1 MSARVR
7 KAVEVTGIVQGVGFR
22 PYVYR
27 LAVERHLAG
36 FITNTAAGVSIEV
49 EGPADAVDDFIS
61 RLPAQAPPLACI
73 TQVAALDVP
82 ARAEGEF
89 RILPSRAG
97 ENRRVLISP
106 DVAICNDCRRELFDP
121 SDRRFHYPF
130 INCTNCG
137 PRYTIVRD
145 IPYDRARTS
154 MAVFPM
160 CADCQ
165 REYDDPLN
173 RRFHAQPNACWKCGP
188 QVELWDAVG
197 ACLAPARAEDSGF
210 RIQDSGGAP
219 TDPIAGGAGSPR
231 RLPAHS
237 EAATRGVPT
246 DPIAEAAA
254 RLQAGYVVAVK
265 GLGGFHLAV
274 DATNSA
280 AVRRLREGKRRVEK
294 PFAIMAAD
302 LEAVR
307 DFCQLD
313 SAARALLDSPE
324 RPIVLLRKKPGN
336 PIAVL
341 VAPFNLEYG
350 VFLPYTPLHYLLFAA
365 GRFQALVM
373 TSGNISEEPIAIDN
387 AEAVARL
394 HGIADFFLVH
404 NRDVLLRCDDSVVR
418 VGSVAQT
425 SAFEVCGSSLP
436 SSVEEVVEDARPSER
451 RRLSASQAAEPRTGW
466 SRAEPQVVVNRIA
479 GNLGKPGHGQ
489 AVQLIR
495 RSRGYVPVPV
505 FLNQDLPPILAVGGE
520 LKNTVCLTKGRHA
533 FLSQHIGDL
542 ENLESYGFFETAISS
557 FKRILEVEPQLLAC
571 DLHPDYFSTRWA
583 LGQTNL
589 ERVGVQHHHAHIA
602 SCMAE
607 NHLDGKVIGI
617 ALDGTGY
624 GTDGAVWGGEIL
636 LATYADFER
645 IAHLDYVPMPG
656 GAAAIA
662 EPWRM
667 AVSYLH
673 KHFGKAFWEL
683 EIPFV
688 RELVGTHGH
697 APLRNETES
706 EAGAHRSPRRP
717 PVHEFVRELDV
728 GAHGHAPLQKQVAV
742 LVRMAERRVNSP
754 LTSSCGRLFD
764 AVSALAG
771 IRQRVNY
778 EAQAAIE
785 LEAAIA
791 DDVEGSGYP
800 FELRADGS
808 RWIIDTR
815 PLFVALV
822 DDLKCGVP
830 AGIVSRRFHEGFV
843 DVLAR
848 VAKLIRD
855 KTGVQNICLSGGS
868 FQNVFLLENLKRKL
882 EADGLNVFT
891 HSEVPC
897 GDGGLSLGQALVAA
911 HRRIPLSF

>member
-1 MSARVR
+1 
-7 KAVEVTGIVQGVGFR
+7 
-22 PYVYR
+22 
-27 LAVERHLAG
+27 LALQRNLAG

-49 EGPADAVDDFIS
+49 EGPAEAVDDFVS
-61 RLPAQAPPLACI
+61 QLPVEAPRLARI
-73 TQVAALDVP
+73 TQWAASDIP
-82 ARAEGEF
+82 ARADGEF
-89 RILPSRAG
+89 RILPSRPG

-106 DVAICNDCRRELFDP
+106 DVAICDDCLRELFDP

-130 INCTNCG
+130 INCINCG

-165 REYDDPLN
+165 GEYDDPLN

-197 ACLAPARAEDSGF
+197 AGLVPARSW
-210 RIQDSGGAP
+210 AP
-219 TDPIAGGAGSPR
+219 TRGA
-231 RLPAHS
+231 
-237 EAATRGVPT
+237 PT

-274 DATNSA
+274 DATNPA
-280 AVRRLREGKRRVEK
+280 AVSRLREGKRRVEK
-294 PFAIMAAD
+294 PFAIMAPSF
-302 LEAVR
+302 EAVR
-307 DFCQLD
+307 NLCELD
-313 SAARALLDSPE
+313 GASRALLESPE
-324 RPIVLLRKKPGN
+324 RPIVLLRKKSPSL
-336 PIAVL
+336 IAEL
-341 VAPFNLEYG
+341 VAPFNHEYG
-350 VFLPYTPLHYLLFAA
+350 VFLPYTPLHHLLFAA

-373 TSGNISEEPIAIDN
+373 TSGNISEEPIAIEN
-387 AEAVARL
+387 PEAVARL
-394 HGIADFFLVH
+394 RGIADFFLVH
-404 NRDVLLRCDDSVVR
+404 NRDILLRCDDSVVR
-418 VGSVAQT
+418 VTGEQ
-425 SAFEVCGSSLP
+425 
-436 SSVEEVVEDARPSER
+436 
-451 RRLSASQAAEPRTGW
+451 PR
-466 SRAEPQVVVNRIA
+466 
-479 GNLGKPGHGQ
+479 
-489 AVQLIR
+489 QLR

-542 ENLESYGFFETAISS
+542 ENLESYGFFETTISR
-557 FKRILEVEPQLLAC
+557 FKRILEVEPQLLAY

-583 LGQTNL
+583 LGQSSIK
-589 ERVGVQHHHAHIA
+589 RMGVQHHHAHIA

-624 GTDGAVWGGEIL
+624 GTDGAVWGGEVL
-636 LATYADFER
+636 LATYADFQR
-645 IAHLDYVPMPG
+645 AAHLDYVPMPG

-673 KHFGKAFWEL
+673 KHFGEALWDL

-688 RELVGTHGH
+688 RELD
-697 APLRNETES
+697 
-706 EAGAHRSPRRP
+706 RR
-717 PVHEFVRELDV
+717 
-728 GAHGHAPLQKQVAV
+728 QVAV
-742 LVRMAERRVNSP
+742 LVRMLERGVNSP

-771 IRQRVNY
+771 VRKRVNY

-785 LEAAIA
+785 FEAAIA
-791 DDVEGSGYP
+791 GEGEGAGYP
-800 FELRADGS
+800 FEIRPEGS
-808 RWIIDTR
+808 GWIIDTR
-815 PLFVALV
+815 PLFAAVV
-822 DDLKCGVP
+822 NDLKCGVP
-830 AGIVSRRFHEGFV
+830 VGIISRRFHEGFV

-848 VAKLIRD
+848 VARLIHA
-855 KTGVQNICLSGGS
+855 KTGLDNICLSGGS
-868 FQNVFLLENLKRKL
+868 FQNVFLLEHLKRRL
-882 EADGLNVFT
+882 EAEGLNVFT

-911 HRRIPLSF
+911 YRSRQK

>member
-1 MSARVR
+1 MSARIR
-7 KAVEVTGIVQGVGFR
+7 KAIEVTGIVQGVGFR

-27 LAVERHLAG
+27 LALQRNLAG

-49 EGPADAVDDFIS
+49 EGPAEAVDDFVS
-61 RLPAQAPPLACI
+61 QLPVEAPRLARI
-73 TQVAALDVP
+73 TQWAASDIP

-89 RILPSRAG
+89 RILPSRPG

-106 DVAICNDCRRELFDP
+106 DVAICDDCLRELLDP

-165 REYDDPLN
+165 GEYDDPLN

-188 QVELWDAVG
+188 QVELWDGEGKRV
-197 ACLAPARAEDSGF
+197 
-210 RIQDSGGAP
+210 
-219 TDPIAGGAGSPR
+219 
-231 RLPAHS
+231 
-237 EAATRGVPT
+237 EAA

-274 DATNSA
+274 DATNPA
-280 AVRRLREGKRRVEK
+280 AVSRLREGKRRVEK
-294 PFAIMAAD
+294 PFAIMAPSF
-302 LEAVR
+302 EAVR
-307 DFCQLD
+307 NLCELD
-313 SAARALLDSPE
+313 DASRALLESPE
-324 RPIVLLRKKPGN
+324 RPIVLLRKKSPSL
-336 PIAVL
+336 IAEL
-341 VAPFNLEYG
+341 VAPFNREYG
-350 VFLPYTPLHYLLFAA
+350 VFLPYTPLHHLLFAA

-387 AEAVARL
+387 PEALARL
-394 HGIADFFLVH
+394 RGMADFFLVH
-404 NRDVLLRCDDSVVR
+404 NREILLRCDDSVVR
-418 VGSVAQT
+418 VTGEQ
-425 SAFEVCGSSLP
+425 
-436 SSVEEVVEDARPSER
+436 
-451 RRLSASQAAEPRTGW
+451 PR
-466 SRAEPQVVVNRIA
+466 
-479 GNLGKPGHGQ
+479 
-489 AVQLIR
+489 QLR

-505 FLNQDLPPILAVGGE
+505 FLNEDLPPILAVGGE

-542 ENLESYGFFETAISS
+542 ENLESYSFFETTISR
-557 FKRILEVEPQLLAC
+557 FKRILEVEPQLLAY

-583 LGQTNL
+583 LGQSSIK
-589 ERVGVQHHHAHIA
+589 RIGVQHHHAHIA

-624 GTDGAVWGGEIL
+624 GTDGAVWGGEVL
-636 LATYADFER
+636 LATYADFQR
-645 IAHLDYVPMPG
+645 VAHLDYVPMPG
-656 GAAAIA
+656 GAAAIT

-673 KHFGKAFWEL
+673 KHFGETLWDL

-688 RELVGTHGH
+688 RELD
-697 APLRNETES
+697 
-706 EAGAHRSPRRP
+706 RR
-717 PVHEFVRELDV
+717 
-728 GAHGHAPLQKQVAV
+728 QVAV
-742 LVRMAERRVNSP
+742 LVRMLERGVNSP

-771 IRQRVNY
+771 IRKRVNY

-785 LEAAIA
+785 FEAAIA
-791 DDVEGSGYP
+791 GEGEGAGYP
-800 FELRADGS
+800 FEIRPEGS
-808 RWIIDTR
+808 GWIIDTQ
-815 PLFVALV
+815 PLFAALV
-822 DDLKCGVP
+822 NDL
-830 AGIVSRRFHEGFV
+830 RWE
-843 DVLAR
+843 
-848 VAKLIRD
+848 
-855 KTGVQNICLSGGS
+855 CLRASS
-868 FQNVFLLENLKRKL
+868 
-882 EADGLNVFT
+882 
-891 HSEVPC
+891 
-897 GDGGLSLGQALVAA
+897 AA
-911 HRRIPLSF
+911 ASMRGWWMCWRG

>member
-7 KAVEVTGIVQGVGFR
+7 KAIEATGIVQGVGFR

-27 LAVERHLAG
+27 LAFERRLAG
-36 FITNTAAGVSIEV
+36 FITNTSAGVSIEV
-49 EGPADAVDDFIS
+49 EGPAEAVDDFVS
-61 RLPAQAPPLACI
+61 RLPCEAPRLARI
-73 TQVAALDVP
+73 TQLAAHDIP
-82 ARAEGEF
+82 ARADGEF

-97 ENRRVLISP
+97 EDRRVLISP
-106 DVAICNDCRRELFDP
+106 DVAICDDCLRELFDP

-145 IPYDRARTS
+145 IPYDRAHTS
-154 MAVFPM
+154 MAVFSM

-165 REYDDPLN
+165 REYEDPLD

-197 ACLAPARAEDSGF
+197 AHLAPANAEDSGF
-210 RIQDSGGAP
+210 RIRDSGGAP
-219 TDPIAGGAGSPR
+219 TD
-231 RLPAHS
+231 
-237 EAATRGVPT
+237 V
-246 DPIAEAAA
+246 IAEAAA

-274 DATNSA
+274 DATNPA
-280 AVRRLREGKRRVEK
+280 AVSRLREGKRRVEK
-294 PFAIMAAD
+294 PFAVMAAD
-302 LEAVR
+302 LEGVR
-307 DFCQLD
+307 NFCHLD
-313 SAARALLDSPE
+313 DASCALLLSPE
-324 RPIVLLRKKPGN
+324 RPIVLLRKKLVGARHGVPLRELST
-336 PIAVL
+336 PIADL

-365 GRFQALVM
+365 GHFQALVM

-394 HGIADFFLVH
+394 RGIADFFLVH
-404 NRDVLLRCDDSVVR
+404 NRDILLRCDDSVVR
-418 VGSVAQT
+418 VSR
-425 SAFEVCGSSLP
+425 
-436 SSVEEVVEDARPSER
+436 D
-451 RRLSASQAAEPRTGW
+451 LSASRAAEPRTGW
-466 SRAEPQVVVNRIA
+466 PRAEPQVPPIA
-479 GNLGKPGHGQ
+479 AERNSDKAGHTQ
-489 AVQLIR
+489 AIQLLR

-505 FLNQDLPPILAVGGE
+505 FLNRDLPPILAVGGE
-520 LKNTVCLTKGRHA
+520 LKNTICLTKNRHA

-542 ENLESYGFFETAISS
+542 ENLESYGFFETTIAR
-557 FKRILEVEPQLLAC
+557 FKRILEVEPQLLAY

-583 LGQTNL
+583 LGQTHL
-589 ERVGVQHHHAHIA
+589 QRVGVQHHHAHIA

-636 LATYADFER
+636 LATYAEFER
-645 IAHLDYVPMPG
+645 VAHLDYIPMPG
-656 GAAAIA
+656 GAAAIS

-667 AVSYLH
+667 AVSYLYR
-673 KHFGKAFWEL
+673 HFGKAFL
-683 EIPFV
+683 DLDIPFV
-688 RELVGTHGH
+688 RELDGGGQGH
-697 APLRNETES
+697 PAAQSLWAASHVPLR
-706 EAGAHRSPRRP
+706 
-717 PVHEFVRELDV
+717 
-728 GAHGHAPLQKQVAV
+728 KQVAV
-742 LVRMAERRVNSP
+742 LLRMAERGVNSP

-771 IRQRVNY
+771 IRRRVNY

-785 LEAAIA
+785 LEAAIVGDNEDA
-791 DDVEGSGYP
+791 PYP
-800 FELRADGS
+800 FELRSDGTG
-808 RWIIDTR
+808 WIIGTA
-815 PLFVALV
+815 PLFAALV
-822 DDLKCGVP
+822 SDLKCGVS
-830 AGIVSRRFHEGFV
+830 AGVVSRRFHEGFAE
-843 DVLAR
+843 VLAR
-848 VAKLIRD
+848 TAKLIAA
-855 KTGVQNICLSGGS
+855 KAGVNLVCLSGGS
-868 FQNVFLLENLKRKL
+868 FQNVFLLERLKRKL

-911 HRRIPLSF
+911 HRLS

>member
-1 MSARVR
+1 MSVRVR

-27 LAVERHLAG
+27 LAFERHLAG
-36 FITNTAAGVSIEV
+36 FVTNTAAGVSIEV
-49 EGPADAVDDFIS
+49 EGPVEAVDDFVS
-61 RLPAQAPPLACI
+61 RLPADAPHLARI
-73 TQVAALDVP
+73 TQMAAHDIP

-106 DVAICNDCRRELFDP
+106 DVAICDDCLRELFDP

-160 CADCQ
+160 CAECQ

-173 RRFHAQPNACWKCGP
+173 RRFHAQPNACWQCGP
-188 QVELWDAVG
+188 QVELWDAAG
-197 ACLAPARAEDSGF
+197 ACLVPALAPASSR
-210 RIQDSGGAP
+210 AP
-219 TDPIAGGAGSPR
+219 TRGA
-231 RLPAHS
+231 
-237 EAATRGVPT
+237 PT

-274 DATNSA
+274 DATNPA
-280 AVRRLREGKRRVEK
+280 AVSRLREGKRRVEK

-307 DFCQLD
+307 NFCQLD
-313 SAARALLDSPE
+313 DASRALLLSPE
-324 RPIVLLRKKPGN
+324 RPIVLLRKRPAS
-336 PIAVL
+336 PIADL
-341 VAPFNLEYG
+341 VAPFNREYG

-394 HGIADFFLVH
+394 RGIADFFLVH
-404 NRDVLLRCDDSVVR
+404 NRDVLLRCDDSVLR
-418 VGSVAQT
+418 VTG
-425 SAFEVCGSSLP
+425 
-436 SSVEEVVEDARPSER
+436 DA
-451 RRLSASQAAEPRTGW
+451 PR
-466 SRAEPQVVVNRIA
+466 
-479 GNLGKPGHGQ
+479 
-489 AVQLIR
+489 QLR

-505 FLNQDLPPILAVGGE
+505 FLDQGLPPILAVGGE

-542 ENLESYGFFETAISS
+542 ENLESYGFFETTISS
-557 FKRILEVEPQLLAC
+557 FKRILEVEPQLLAY

-583 LGQTNL
+583 LARTDI

-607 NHLDGKVIGI
+607 NHLDKKVIGI

-624 GTDGAVWGGEIL
+624 GTDGAVWGGEVL

-645 IAHLDYVPMPG
+645 IAHLDYVRMPG
-656 GAAAIA
+656 GAAAIT

-673 KHFGKAFWEL
+673 KHFGEAFLEL

-688 RELVGTHGH
+688 RELEV
-697 APLRNETES
+697 
-706 EAGAHRSPRRP
+706 GAHGSPRRP
-717 PVHEFVRELDV
+717 PLR
-728 GAHGHAPLQKQVAV
+728 KQLAV
-742 LVRMAERRVNSP
+742 LVRMLERGVNSP
-754 LTSSCGRLFD
+754 PTSSCGRLFD

-771 IRQRVNY
+771 IRRQVNY

-791 DDVEGSGYP
+791 GEGEGPGYP
-800 FELRADGS
+800 FELRPEGS
-808 RWIIDTR
+808 GWIIDTR
-815 PLFVALV
+815 PLFAALV
-822 DDLKCGVP
+822 NDLKGGVP
-830 AGIVSRRFHEGFV
+830 AGIVSHRFHEGFV

-848 VAKLIRD
+848 VAKMIQA
-855 KTGVQNICLSGGS
+855 KTGLQNICLSGGS
-868 FQNVFLLENLKRKL
+868 FQNVFLLEHLKRKL
-882 EADGLNVFT
+882 EVDGLNVFT

-911 HRRIPLSF
+911 HRSRHN

>member
-7 KAVEVTGIVQGVGFR
+7 KAIEVTGIVQGVGFR

-27 LAVERHLAG
+27 LALQRNLAG

-49 EGPADAVDDFIS
+49 EGPAEAVDDFVS
-61 RLPAQAPPLACI
+61 QLPVEAPRLARI
-73 TQVAALDVP
+73 TQLAAGDIP
-82 ARAEGEF
+82 ARAEGKF
-89 RILPSRAG
+89 RILPSRPG
-97 ENRRVLISP
+97 ESRRVLISP
-106 DVAICNDCRRELFDP
+106 DVAICDDCLRELFDP

-165 REYDDPLN
+165 GEYDDPLD

-188 QVELWDAVG
+188 QVELWDGEGKQV
-197 ACLAPARAEDSGF
+197 
-210 RIQDSGGAP
+210 
-219 TDPIAGGAGSPR
+219 
-231 RLPAHS
+231 
-237 EAATRGVPT
+237 EAA

-274 DATNSA
+274 DATNPA
-280 AVRRLREGKRRVEK
+280 AVSRLREGKRRVEK
-294 PFAIMAAD
+294 PFAIMAPSF
-302 LEAVR
+302 EAVR
-307 DFCQLD
+307 NLCELD
-313 SAARALLDSPE
+313 DASRALLESPE
-324 RPIVLLRKKPGN
+324 RPIVLLRKKSPSL
-336 PIAVL
+336 IAEL
-341 VAPFNLEYG
+341 VAPFNREYG
-350 VFLPYTPLHYLLFAA
+350 VFLPYTPLHHLLFAA

-387 AEAVARL
+387 PEALARL
-394 HGIADFFLVH
+394 GGIADFFLVH
-404 NRDVLLRCDDSVVR
+404 NRDILLRCDDSVVR
-418 VGSVAQT
+418 VSPVAQT
-425 SAFEVCGSSLP
+425 SAFEVCGSSP
-436 SSVEEVVEDARPSER
+436 PASVEEVVQGARPSER
-451 RRLSASQAAEPRTGW
+451 RSLSANQA
-466 SRAEPQVVVNRIA
+466 AEPQVVVNRIDR
-479 GNLGKPGHGQ
+479 NLGRPGHGQ

-505 FLNQDLPPILAVGGE
+505 FLSEDLPPILAVGGE

-533 FLSQHIGDL
+533 FLSQHVGDL
-542 ENLESYGFFETAISS
+542 ENLESYGFFETTISR
-557 FKRILEVEPQLLAC
+557 FKRILEVEPQLLAY

-583 LGQTNL
+583 LGQSSI

-624 GTDGAVWGGEIL
+624 GTDGAVWGGEVL
-636 LATYADFER
+636 LATYADFQR
-645 IAHLDYVPMPG
+645 VAHLDYVPMPG
-656 GAAAIA
+656 GAAAIT

-673 KHFGKAFWEL
+673 KHFGETLWDL

-688 RELVGTHGH
+688 RELD
-697 APLRNETES
+697 
-706 EAGAHRSPRRP
+706 RR
-717 PVHEFVRELDV
+717 
-728 GAHGHAPLQKQVAV
+728 QVAV
-742 LVRMAERRVNSP
+742 LVRMLERGVNSP

-771 IRQRVNY
+771 IRKRVNY

-785 LEAAIA
+785 FEAAIA
-791 DDVEGSGYP
+791 GGGGGAGYAFEIRPEGSG
-800 FELRADGS
+800 
-808 RWIIDTR
+808 WVIDTR
-815 PLFVALV
+815 PLFAAAVN
-822 DDLKCGVP
+822 DLKGGVP
-830 AGIVSRRFHEGFV
+830 VGIISCRFHEGFV

-848 VAKLIRD
+848 TAKLIHGE
-855 KTGVQNICLSGGS
+855 TGLVSICLSGGS
-868 FQNVFLLENLKRKL
+868 FQNVFLLEHLKRRL
-882 EADGLNVFT
+882 EAEGLKVFT

-911 HRRIPLSF
+911 HRSSY

>member
-7 KAVEVTGIVQGVGFR
+7 KAIEVSGIVQGVGFR

-27 LAVERHLAG
+27 LASERRLAG
-36 FITNTAAGVSIEV
+36 YITNTSAGVSIEV
-49 EGPADAVDDFIS
+49 EGPAEAVEDFIS
-61 RLPAQAPPLACI
+61 RLPAEAPRLARV
-73 TQVAALDVP
+73 TQVAAQDIP
-82 ARAEGEF
+82 ARKDGEF
-89 RILPSRAG
+89 RILPSRPG
-97 ENRRVLISP
+97 EDRRVLISP
-106 DVAICNDCRRELFDP
+106 DVAICDDCLRELFDP

-154 MAVFPM
+154 MAVFPV

-165 REYDDPLN
+165 REYDDPLD

-188 QVELWDAVG
+188 QVELWDAAG
-197 ACLAPARAEDSGF
+197 AALVPAL
-210 RIQDSGGAP
+210 
-219 TDPIAGGAGSPR
+219 SP
-231 RLPAHS
+231 LLNEEGTKGWSSS
-237 EAATRGVPT
+237 ESALT

-254 RLQAGYVVAVK
+254 RLQAGFVVAVK

-274 DATNSA
+274 DAMNPA
-280 AVRRLREGKRRVEK
+280 AVNRLREGKRRVEK
-294 PFAIMAAD
+294 PFAIMARSIHVVQN
-302 LEAVR
+302 L
-307 DFCQLD
+307 CWLD
-313 SAARALLDSPE
+313 DAARALLESPE
-324 RPIVLLRKKPGN
+324 RPIVLLRKKASS
-336 PIAVL
+336 PIAEL

-404 NRDVLLRCDDSVVR
+404 NRDILLRCDDSVVR
-418 VGSVAQT
+418 ARQT
-425 SAFEVCGSSLP
+425 
-436 SSVEEVVEDARPSER
+436 
-451 RRLSASQAAEPRTGW
+451 LSAGQAAEPQIMAGRT
-466 SRAEPQVVVNRIA
+466 VD
-479 GNLGKPGHGQ
+479 NLEKPGQ
-489 AVQLIR
+489 RAALQLVR

-533 FLSQHIGDL
+533 FLSQHVGDL
-542 ENLESYGFFETAISS
+542 ENLESHRFFETTISS
-557 FKRILEVEPQLLAC
+557 FKRILEIEPRVLAY
-571 DLHPDYFSTRWA
+571 DLHPDYFSTRWV
-583 LGQTNL
+583 LGQTSL
-589 ERVGVQHHHAHIA
+589 EHVGVQHHHAHIA

-607 NHLDGKVIGI
+607 NHLEGKVIGI

-624 GTDGAVWGGEIL
+624 GTDGAVWGGEVL

-645 IAHLDYVPMPG
+645 MAHLDYVPMPG
-656 GAAAIA
+656 GAAAIT

-673 KHFGKAFWEL
+673 KHFGDAFWDL
-683 EIPFV
+683 EIPFM
-688 RELVGTHGH
+688 RDLD
-697 APLRNETES
+697 
-706 EAGAHRSPRRP
+706 AGAHR
-717 PVHEFVRELDV
+717 D
-728 GAHGHAPLQKQVAV
+728 APLRKQVA
-742 LVRMAERRVNSP
+742 LLLRMAERGVNSP

-791 DDVEGSGYP
+791 GNGEGTGYP

-808 RWIIDTR
+808 GWTIDTR

-822 DDLKCGVP
+822 NDLKCGLP
-830 AGIVSRRFHEGFV
+830 AGVISRRFHEGVV

-848 VAKLIRD
+848 AAKLIHAR
-855 KTGVQNICLSGGS
+855 TGVNTICLSGGS
-868 FQNVFLLENLKRKL
+868 FQNVFLLETLTRRLELEGLK
-882 EADGLNVFT
+882 VFT

-911 HRRIPLSF
+911 HRSRQK

>member
-7 KAVEVTGIVQGVGFR
+7 KAIEVTGIVQGVGFR

-27 LAVERHLAG
+27 LAFERHLAG
-36 FITNTAAGVSIEV
+36 FIANTAAGVSIEV
-49 EGPADAVDDFIS
+49 EGPAEAVDDFVS
-61 RLPAQAPPLACI
+61 QLPVEAPRLARI
-73 TQVAALDVP
+73 TQLTASDIP
-82 ARAEGEF
+82 ARADGEF
-89 RILPSRAG
+89 RILPSRPG

-106 DVAICNDCRRELFDP
+106 DVAICDDCLRELFDP

-165 REYDDPLN
+165 GEYDDPLN

-197 ACLAPARAEDSGF
+197 AGLVPARSWT
-210 RIQDSGGAP
+210 P
-219 TDPIAGGAGSPR
+219 
-231 RLPAHS
+231 
-237 EAATRGVPT
+237 TRGVPTRGAPT

-274 DATNSA
+274 DATNPA
-280 AVRRLREGKRRVEK
+280 AVSRLREGKRRVEK
-294 PFAIMAAD
+294 PFAIMAPSV
-302 LEAVR
+302 EAVR
-307 DFCQLD
+307 NLCELD
-313 SAARALLDSPE
+313 DASRALLDSPE
-324 RPIVLLRKKPGN
+324 RPIVLLRKKSPSLM
-336 PIAVL
+336 AEL
-341 VAPFNLEYG
+341 VAPFNREYG
-350 VFLPYTPLHYLLFAA
+350 VFLPYTPLHHLLLAA
-365 GRFQALVM
+365 GGFQALVM

-387 AEAVARL
+387 PEAVARL
-394 HGIADFFLVH
+394 RGIADFFLVH
-404 NRDVLLRCDDSVVR
+404 NRDILLRCDDSVVR
-418 VGSVAQT
+418 VSQAVAPL
-425 SAFEVCGSSLP
+425 C
-436 SSVEEVVEDARPSER
+436 ER
-451 RRLSASQAAEPRTGW
+451 RL
-466 SRAEPQVVVNRIA
+466 A
-479 GNLGKPGHGQ
+479 GHRPAL
-489 AVQLIR
+489 QLVR

-505 FLNQDLPPILAVGGE
+505 FLNEDLPPILAVGGE

-542 ENLESYGFFETAISS
+542 ENLESYGFFETTISS
-557 FKRILEVEPQLLAC
+557 FKRILDVEPQLLAY

-583 LGQTNL
+583 LGQSSI
-589 ERVGVQHHHAHIA
+589 ERIGVQHHHAHIA

-617 ALDGTGY
+617 AMDGTGY
-624 GTDGAVWGGEIL
+624 GTDGAVWGGEVL
-636 LATYADFER
+636 LATYADFQR
-645 IAHLDYVPMPG
+645 VAHLDYVPMPG
-656 GAAAIA
+656 GAAAIT

-673 KHFGKAFWEL
+673 KHFGETLWEL

-688 RELVGTHGH
+688 RELD
-697 APLRNETES
+697 
-706 EAGAHRSPRRP
+706 RR
-717 PVHEFVRELDV
+717 
-728 GAHGHAPLQKQVAV
+728 QVAV
-742 LVRMAERRVNSP
+742 LVRMLERGVNSP

-771 IRQRVNY
+771 IRKRVNY

-785 LEAAIA
+785 FEAAIA
-791 DDVEGSGYP
+791 GEGEGAGYP
-800 FELRADGS
+800 FEIRPEGS
-808 RWIIDTR
+808 GWIIDTQ
-815 PLFVALV
+815 PLFAALV
-822 DDLKCGVP
+822 NDLRCGVP
-830 AGIVSRRFHEGFV
+830 AGIVSRRFHEGLV

-848 VAKLIRD
+848 VAKLVHA
-855 KTGVQNICLSGGS
+855 KTGLQNICLSGGS
-868 FQNVFLLENLKRKL
+868 FQNVFLLEHLKRKL
-882 EADGLNVFT
+882 EAEGLKVFT

-911 HRRIPLSF
+911 HRSRQK

>member
-1 MSARVR
+1 MIARVR
-7 KAVEVTGIVQGVGFR
+7 KAIEVTGIVQGVGFR

-27 LAVERHLAG
+27 LALQHNLAG

-49 EGPADAVDDFIS
+49 EGPAEAVDDFVS
-61 RLPAQAPPLACI
+61 QLPQEAPRLARI
-73 TQVAALDVP
+73 TQLTASDIP

-106 DVAICNDCRRELFDP
+106 DVAICDDCLRELFDP

-154 MAVFPM
+154 MGVFPM

-188 QVELWDAVG
+188 QVELWDGEGKRV
-197 ACLAPARAEDSGF
+197 
-210 RIQDSGGAP
+210 
-219 TDPIAGGAGSPR
+219 
-231 RLPAHS
+231 
-237 EAATRGVPT
+237 EAA

-274 DATNSA
+274 DATNPA
-280 AVRRLREGKRRVEK
+280 AVSRLREGKRRVEK
-294 PFAIMAAD
+294 PFAIMAPSF
-302 LEAVR
+302 EVVR
-307 DFCQLD
+307 NLCELD
-313 SAARALLDSPE
+313 DASRALLESPE
-324 RPIVLLRKKPGN
+324 RPIVLLRKKAPSLV
-336 PIAVL
+336 AEL
-341 VAPFNLEYG
+341 VAPFNREYG
-350 VFLPYTPLHYLLFAA
+350 VFLPYTPLHHLLFAA

-387 AEAVARL
+387 PEASARL
-394 HGIADFFLVH
+394 RGMADFFLVH
-404 NRDVLLRCDDSVVR
+404 NRDILLRCDDSVVR
-418 VGSVAQT
+418 VTGD
-425 SAFEVCGSSLP
+425 E
-436 SSVEEVVEDARPSER
+436 AR
-451 RRLSASQAAEPRTGW
+451 
-466 SRAEPQVVVNRIA
+466 
-479 GNLGKPGHGQ
+479 
-489 AVQLIR
+489 QLR

-505 FLNQDLPPILAVGGE
+505 FLNEDLPPILAVGGE

-542 ENLESYGFFETAISS
+542 ENLESYAFFETTISR
-557 FKRILEVEPQLLAC
+557 FKRILEVGPQLLAY

-583 LGQTNL
+583 LGQSSMK
-589 ERVGVQHHHAHIA
+589 RIGVQHHHAHIA

-624 GTDGAVWGGEIL
+624 GTDGAVWGGEVL
-636 LATYADFER
+636 LATYADFQR
-645 IAHLDYVPMPG
+645 VAHLDYVPMPG
-656 GAAAIA
+656 GAAAIT

-673 KHFGKAFWEL
+673 KHFGEAFWEL

-688 RELVGTHGH
+688 REL
-697 APLRNETES
+697 
-706 EAGAHRSPRRP
+706 
-717 PVHEFVRELDV
+717 DV
-728 GAHGHAPLQKQVAV
+728 GAHRDAPLRKQVAL
-742 LVRMAERRVNSP
+742 LVRMLERGVNSP

-771 IRQRVNY
+771 IRKRVNY

-785 LEAAIA
+785 FEAAMA
-791 DDVEGSGYP
+791 GEGEVAGYP
-800 FELRADGS
+800 FEIRPEGS
-808 RWIIDTR
+808 GWIIDTQ
-815 PLFVALV
+815 PLFAALV
-822 DDLKCGVP
+822 NDLRCGVP

-848 VAKLIRD
+848 AAKLIHA
-855 KTGVQNICLSGGS
+855 KTGLDNVCLSGGS
-868 FQNVFLLENLKRKL
+868 FQNVFLLEHLKRRL
-882 EADGLNVFT
+882 EAEGLKVFT

-911 HRRIPLSF
+911 HRSP

>member
-1 MSARVR
+1 MSAPVR

-22 PYVYR
+22 PYIYR
-27 LAVERHLAG
+27 LAVERQLAG
-36 FITNTAAGVSIEV
+36 FITNTAAGVSIEI
-49 EGPADAVDDFIS
+49 EGPAGAVEDFLS
-61 RLPAQAPPLACI
+61 RLPQEAPPLARI
-73 TQVAALDVP
+73 TQVAAENIP
-82 ARAEGEF
+82 ARGEGEF

-106 DVAICNDCRRELFDP
+106 DVAICDDCLRELFDP

-145 IPYDRARTS
+145 IPYDRALTS

-165 REYDDPLN
+165 REYDDPLD

-188 QVELWDAVG
+188 QVELWDA
-197 ACLAPARAEDSGF
+197 L
-210 RIQDSGGAP
+210 GAP
-219 TDPIAGGAGSPR
+219 LLNEEGTKGWSGA
-231 RLPAHS
+231 
-237 EAATRGVPT
+237 RGAPT

-254 RLQAGYVVAVK
+254 RLQAGYVVAIK

-274 DATNSA
+274 DATNPD

-302 LEAVR
+302 LQAVR
-307 DFCQLD
+307 VFCHLD
-313 SAARALLDSPE
+313 DASRALLEGPE
-324 RPIVLLRKKPGN
+324 RPIVLLGKKAASS
-336 PIAVL
+336 IAEL
-341 VAPFNLEYG
+341 VAPFNRDYG
-350 VFLPYTPLHYLLFAA
+350 VFLPYTPLHYLFFAA

-387 AEAVARL
+387 AEAVACLR
-394 HGIADFFLVH
+394 GIADFFLVH

-418 VGSVAQT
+418 VSLAVAP
-425 SAFEVCGSSLP
+425 LY
-436 SSVEEVVEDARPSER
+436 ER
-451 RRLSASQAAEPRTGW
+451 RFGGFAPGLSELPAHAEAESGSAAVSRNGDLASPLRGDGDVKSPLHRPGLSASQATEPRTGW
-466 SRAEPQVVVNRIA
+466 SRVEPQVVANRA
-479 GNLGKPGHGQ
+479 ERSLGRRGQEQ

-542 ENLESYGFFETAISS
+542 ENLESYGFFETTISS
-557 FKRILEVEPQLLAC
+557 FKRILEVEPRCLAY

-583 LGQTNL
+583 LAQTGI
-589 ERVGVQHHHAHIA
+589 ERVGVQHHHAHVA

-624 GTDGAVWGGEIL
+624 GTDGAVWGGEVL
-636 LATYADFER
+636 LAAYSDFER

-656 GAAAIA
+656 GAAAIT

-673 KHFGKAFWEL
+673 KHFGEAFL
-683 EIPFV
+683 DLDIPFI
-688 RELVGTHGH
+688 REVAANGHPVARTLRPAAQSRLLATGRAAGH
-697 APLRNETES
+697 APLRQQL
-706 EAGAHRSPRRP
+706 A
-717 PVHEFVRELDV
+717 L
-728 GAHGHAPLQKQVAV
+728 
-742 LVRMAERRVNSP
+742 LVRMLERGVNSP

-785 LEAAIA
+785 FEAALA
-791 DDVEGSGYP
+791 GESEGTGYP
-800 FELRADGS
+800 FELRADGNG
-808 RWIIDTR
+808 WIIDTQ
-815 PLFVALV
+815 PLFVAV
-822 DDLKCGVP
+822 VKDLKCGAP

-848 VAKLIRD
+848 VAGLIHA
-855 KTGVQNICLSGGS
+855 KTGLQNVCLSGGS
-868 FQNVFLLENLKRKL
+868 FQNVFLLEHLKRRL
-882 EADGLNVFT
+882 ENNGLNVFT

-911 HRRIPLSF
+911 HHSS